1 MFSSTLKGSVKM
13 YLVECK
19 PDTVLVYILTR
30 TSKKNIEHVGNKTE
44 LLKRLVKSTDAK
56 GIADEDPWAHQPPLL
71 NRFEETQ
78 NQNLTTCEIRIFH
91 QKGRN
96 NLLVMLCPRLEDWI
110 LKAANEAN
118 INLQHFG
125 LPNNAE
131 ELHRLI
137 NIRTDNFEKLVENI
151 KDKSDRIKRL
161 KNCLAST

>member
-1 MFSSTLKGSVKM
+1 M

-19 PDTVLVYILTR
+19 PDAVLVQILTR
-30 TSKKNIEHVGNKTE
+30 TSRRNIEHAGNKTE
-44 LLKRLVKSTDAK
+44 LLKRLVKSTDSK
-56 GIADEDPWAHQPPLL
+56 GIADEDPWAYQPSLL
-71 NRFEETQ
+71 SRFEETR
-78 NQNLTTCEIRIFH
+78 NQNLATCEIRIYR
-91 QKGRN
+91 QRGRN

-118 INLQHFG
+118 INLQRFG

-161 KNCLAST
+161 KNRLTSA